1 MRRGLLRLRE
11 PAATAARCCARVSSP
26 CGASRA
32 AIRSS
37 SGRASAR
44 GPPSARVSASAPVA
58 PPDVA
63 RSPSVLSS
71 ASRERCSRSRSS
83 CAKSRGRLP
92 RTCRCARWR
101 TGGCSSARACSGVP
115 ALALVLLNQCEGSLS
130 DLRAGGELRDH
141 VLGEPSEHAALDAG
155 RYAESNPSRR
165 AVLQGSA
172 ASQVPCGA
180 NRAPTRAATTRIRW
194 PGVGTLGCFTAPSR
208 PSVEDPLQQHRSQD
222 MAGFLTPGRRYPLGR
237 PPSVAADRRA
247 RWPRITLTP
256 AGTAA
261 CSHSHA
267 RL

>member
-63 RSPSVLSS
+63 RSHSVLSS

-83 CAKSRGRLP
+83 CAKSRGPASLHLP
-92 RTCRCARWR
+92 VRAL

-165 AVLQGSA
+165 AV
-172 ASQVPCGA
+172 
-180 NRAPTRAATTRIRW
+180 
-194 PGVGTLGCFTAPSR
+194 
-208 PSVEDPLQQHRSQD
+208 
-222 MAGFLTPGRRYPLGR
+222 
-237 PPSVAADRRA
+237 
-247 RWPRITLTP
+247 
-256 AGTAA
+256 
-261 CSHSHA
+261 
-267 RL
+267 